1 VKGYRETREMDCEKV
16 GDDGL
21 HGDRMDVLYG
31 EADAAAR
38 GRVEEHLAGC
48 AACREEMAALRGVR
62 RDLAA
67 WRLPRARPSFTPR
80 GIVVPRWLAAAAL
93 LLLGFGATLG
103 ATGYASLRR
112 SLAAQEARAAEI
124 ERRHG
129 EEVRAL
135 QASLDR
141 RPAAPLDSP
150 VLLASLDARID
161 QRLRASEAREG
172 ERFDRLLAGWQERT
186 EAQRRVDMARVAASL
201 SYLDGRHGQQLARTN
216 ELMGY
221 VLEASARK
229 R

>member
-1 VKGYRETREMDCEKV
+1 MKGFRETHEMDCEKV

-21 HGDRMDVLYG
+21 RGDKMDVLYG

-38 GRVEEHLAGC
+38 ARVEEHLGGC
-48 AACREEMAALRGVR
+48 AACREEMAELRGVR

-103 ATGYASLRR
+103 ATGYVSLRR
-112 SLAAQEARAAEI
+112 ALVAQEDRTAEI
-124 ERRHG
+124 ERRHR
-129 EEVRAL
+129 ETVQAL
-135 QASLDR
+135 QAALDR
-141 RPAAPLDSP
+141 RPAAALDSP
-150 VLLASLDARID
+150 ALLAGLDARID
-161 QRLRASEAREG
+161 EKLRANESRQRETLDLRLARWE
-172 ERFDRLLAGWQERT
+172 DQV

-221 VLEASARK
+221 VLEASQK

>member
-1 VKGYRETREMDCEKV
+1 MDCERV
-16 GDDGL
+16 GDGGFQ
-21 HGDRMDVLYG
+21 GDKMDVLYG

-38 GRVEEHLAGC
+38 ARVEEHLAGC

-67 WRLPRARPSFTPR
+67 WRLPLARPTFTPR

-112 SLAAQEARAAEI
+112 SLAAQEARAAEL
-124 ERRHG
+124 ERQHR
-129 EEVRAL
+129 EAVRAL
-135 QASLDR
+135 EAALQR
-141 RPAAPLDSP
+141 RPAPPLDATF
-150 VLLASLDARID
+150 LAGLDARID
-161 QRLRASEAREG
+161 ERLRANESRQG
-172 ERFDRLLAGWQERT
+172 EKFDLRLAGWEEQV

>member
-1 VKGYRETREMDCEKV
+1 LKGLRETDEMDCERV
-16 GDDGL
+16 RDGGFQGDK
-21 HGDRMDVLYG
+21 MDVLYG

-38 GRVEEHLAGC
+38 ARVEEHLVGC
-48 AACREEMAALRGVR
+48 AACREEMAALHGVR

-67 WRLPRARPSFTPR
+67 WRLPLARPTFTPR
-80 GIVVPRWLAAAAL
+80 GIVIPRWLAAAAL

-112 SLAAQEARAAEI
+112 SLAAQEARAAEF
-124 ERRHG
+124 ERQHR
-129 EEVRAL
+129 EAVRAL
-135 QASLDR
+135 EAALQR
-141 RPAAPLDSP
+141 RPASLLDATFL
-150 VLLASLDARID
+150 VGLDARID
-161 QRLRASEAREG
+161 ERLRANESRQG
-172 ERFDRLLAGWQERT
+172 EKLDLRLAGWEEQV